1 MLVLV
6 KAGRLPWRLARIQM
20 APDRR
25 GGTGPLHQQTI
36 FPSSLSKAAAQTK
49 ADIKIFS
56 INTYI
61 YIYIEFHSG
70 LKISLVVQEIRFA
83 LMWVAV
89 AMSSLHWFAQRNGDM
104 NLVKSQS
111 WKEHFDNQ
119 EQFNEKHF
127 KKSNDLRRILET
139 AAELKLQPLCRRA
152 LQLSF

>member
-1 MLVLV
+1 MAGFCADGLVVASKIHQRLAAPGVEVGGCWCWV

-61 YIYIEFHSG
+61 YIIPLWTQNFPGCPGNTFCFDVGCGRHVE
-70 LKISLVVQEIRFA
+70 FA
-83 LMWVAV
+83 LVRTAEW
-89 AMSSLHWFAQRNGDM
+89 RYEPG
-104 NLVKSQS
+104 
-111 WKEHFDNQ
+111 Q
-119 EQFNEKHF
+119 EPIME
-127 KKSNDLRRILET
+127 
-139 AAELKLQPLCRRA
+139 RA
-152 LQLSF
+152 L